1 MANLSERIEPFT
13 PKRIMQEIRELRKRI
28 DEVASSLNT
37 VGNATVMAGKSM
49 VVTGGGGID
58 VRDGG
63 VITGRYPSG
72 NFASYYGR
80 LQGALGEEFY
90 GTAVVTPENDVILAA
105 WCSDA
110 ADDLG
115 NFAVVADAP
124 AIEGHEQVYIN
135 SGRTFFQII
144 NDQALL
150 EHDFAAG
157 GAPNYLYVGE
167 TGVTLQTAQ
176 GPLKF
181 VGIPT
186 TGSGPNLNIDIAT
199 GSVRVSVSSRRYK
212 QDIED
217 TEVDVDAVLALTPR
231 RFRMKADVEEL
242 GDDAPWQVGFIAE
255 EAAELGLEQWV
266 TRNSDDG
273 EVEAFDYAT
282 YTVALQAAV
291 RSLNA
296 ANQSLSERVAALE
309 GNS

>member
-1 MANLSERIEPFT
+1 MANLAEKLEPFT
-13 PKRIMQEIRELRKRI
+13 PRQIMREVRELRKRVE
-28 DEVASSLNT
+28 EVASSVNM
-37 VGNATVMAGKSM
+37 VGRATLAAGRSL
-49 VVTGGGGID
+49 VVSGGGGID

-80 LQGALGEEFY
+80 LEGSLGEEFY
-90 GTAVVTPENDVILAA
+90 GTAVVTPENDVIYAA
-105 WCSDA
+105 WCSDEP
-110 ADDLG
+110 DDNG
-115 NFAVVADAP
+115 NFAVVANAP
-124 AIEGHEQVYIN
+124 AIEGREQVYID

-150 EHDFAAG
+150 EHDFAGG
-157 GAPNYLYVGE
+157 GAPNYLLVGE
-167 TGVTLQTAQ
+167 SGVTLQAAQ

-199 GSVRVSVSSRRYK
+199 GSVRASVSSRRYK
-212 QDIED
+212 QDIAD

-231 RFRMKADVEEL
+231 RFRMKADVEAH

-255 EAAELGLEQWV
+255 EAADLGLEQWV

-273 EVEAFDYAT
+273 EIEAFDYAT

-291 RSLNA
+291 RSLN
-296 ANQSLSERVAALE
+296 ERVAALE
-309 GNS
+309 AGT